1 MTAASPARAA
11 PERGKAGCRGAL
23 APAAGAPGAAQAPGG
38 RGRIPPMRYVTDIHA
53 LNLTCSLGTTGDW
66 HASSLQWDHPRML
79 ESEDSP
85 WGDWGI
91 EAPSAATLPG
101 HPGEAY
107 NVANHVRA
115 LADMVAQGRFIPA
128 QGMSQEFLDG
138 DEYDEELFEH
148 ILMLKGSPRW
158 DDIDRFMR
166 KEYRLKWAKRAA
178 CEEGASHGRP

>member
-1 MTAASPARAA
+1 MQGRPG
-11 PERGKAGCRGAL
+11 PCRGG
-23 APAAGAPGAAQAPGG
+23 PGGAAQAPGG

-166 KEYRLKWAKRAA
+166 KEYRLKWAKRVA